1 MKKAAVLDFASK
13 LPDEASIDEI
23 IKDTLR
29 LELVKGTCHRQIFCK
44 VLNQFD

>member
-23 IKDTLR
+23 IER
-29 LELVKGTCHRQIFCK
+29 LIFVEK
-44 VLNQFD
+44 IP